1 MPEDQDFLIHYK
13 GLPVN
18 VSPVLNGGNIFFVV
32 HLAKDVIISEGM
44 VGEDWFWY
52 EAGKGQ
58 TVLAAELGAIF
69 ESMEL

>member
-1 MPEDQDFLIHYK
+1 MPEDEDFLINYK
-13 GLPVN
+13 GLPIN

-44 VGEDWFWY
+44 VGEDWVWY

-58 TVLAAELGAIF
+58 TILAAELGTIIEA
-69 ESMEL
+69 MGV